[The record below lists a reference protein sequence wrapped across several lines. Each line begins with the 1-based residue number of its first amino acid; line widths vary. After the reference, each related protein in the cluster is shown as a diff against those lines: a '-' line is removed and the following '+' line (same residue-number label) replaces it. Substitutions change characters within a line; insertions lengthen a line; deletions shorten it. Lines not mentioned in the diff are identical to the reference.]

1 MEDIEHIE
9 KEMKLINSD
18 GRRLDGRS
26 FDELRPIRIEAG
38 VLRRADG
45 SAYIEWGGNKV
56 LAAVYGPR
64 EAHPRHL
71 QDPARALV
79 QCRYNM
85 APFSVSDRKRPGPD
99 RRSVEI
105 SKVISE
111 AFSSVVFKEQFPR
124 TSVDIFIEVL
134 QADAGTRCAGLTA
147 ASVALADAGV
157 PMRDLVTSC
166 ASGKID
172 DVVCLD
178 LNKDEDNFGDA
189 DCPMA
194 IVPRTGDVVLL
205 QMDGHL
211 TYDEFQKA
219 MGLSIDATKRIY
231 EMQRD
236 ALRRRYSVT
245 LEDILKEAP
254 PAAAPIEPARV
265 VDRGIRESKMVN
277 MEKLCITPKEKVWI
291 LFIDIHVL
299 DFDGN
304 LFDACSYGA
313 VAALSST
320 IAPAKGQGLGDD
332 FPLPVEHWPVSVT
345 TAKIKDLL
353 LVDPSLDEERMA
365 DARLTVTTDE
375 NGDIRAMQKGL
386 SGSFTYEEVKRI
398 IETAQRVGRD
408 IRPLLQS
415 S

>member
-9 KEMKLINSD
+9 KGLKLIDEN
-18 GRRLDGRS
+18 GIRLDGRK
-26 FDELRPIRIEAG
+26 FDQLRPIRIEAG

-45 SAYIEWGGNKV
+45 SAYVEWGGNKV

-111 AFSSVVFKEQFPR
+111 AFASVVFSEQFPR

-157 PMRDLVTSC
+157 PMKDLVTSC
-166 ASGKID
+166 ASGKIGG
-172 DVVCLD
+172 VVCLD
-178 LNKDEDNFGDA
+178 LNKDEDNYGEA

-194 IVPRTGDVVLL
+194 IVPRTGELVLL

-211 TYDEFQKA
+211 TYEQFQRA
-219 MGLSIDATKRIY
+219 MDLSIDATKRIY

-245 LEDILKEAP
+245 LEEILKEAP
-254 PAAAPIEPARV
+254 LPPPQAPLEPDV
-265 VDRGIRESKMVN
+265 SSDPTSEF
-277 MEKLCITPKEKVWI
+277 EKFDE
-291 LFIDIHVL
+291 
-299 DFDGN
+299 DFD
-304 LFDACSYGA
+304 
-313 VAALSST
+313 
-320 IAPAKGQGLGDD
+320 
-332 FPLPVEHWPVSVT
+332 
-345 TAKIKDLL
+345 
-353 LVDPSLDEERMA
+353 R
-365 DARLTVTTDE
+365 
-375 NGDIRAMQKGL
+375 
-386 SGSFTYEEVKRI
+386 EV
-398 IETAQRVGRD
+398 
-408 IRPLLQS
+408 PP
-415 S
+415 

>member
-1 MEDIEHIE
+1 MEDVEHIE
-9 KEMKLINSD
+9 KEMKLIDDN
-18 GRRLDGRS
+18 GVRLDGRK
-26 FDELRPIRIEAG
+26 FDELRPVRIEAG

-64 EAHPRHL
+64 EAHPRHI

-111 AFSSVVFKEQFPR
+111 AFSAVVFKEQFPR

-157 PMRDLVTSC
+157 PMRDLVAAC
-166 ASGKID
+166 ASGKIGG
-172 DVVCLD
+172 VVCLD
-178 LNKDEDNFGDA
+178 LNKEEDNFGDA

-194 IVPRTGDVVLL
+194 VVHGTGEIVLL

-219 MGLSIDATKRIY
+219 MDLSLGAADKLF
-231 EMQRD
+231 ELQRD

-245 LEDILKEAP
+245 LEEILKESPPVPPPPP
-254 PAAAPIEPARV
+254 PAEEPPSPPEEPGEPG
-265 VDRGIRESKMVN
+265 DSD
-277 MEKLCITPKEKVWI
+277 KE
-291 LFIDIHVL
+291 LPEE
-299 DFDGN
+299 DFG
-304 LFDACSYGA
+304 
-313 VAALSST
+313 
-320 IAPAKGQGLGDD
+320 PEGL
-332 FPLPVEHWPVSVT
+332 
-345 TAKIKDLL
+345 
-353 LVDPSLDEERMA
+353 
-365 DARLTVTTDE
+365 
-375 NGDIRAMQKGL
+375 
-386 SGSFTYEEVKRI
+386 
-398 IETAQRVGRD
+398 
-408 IRPLLQS
+408 
-415 S
+415 

>member
-1 MEDIEHIE
+1 MEDVEHIPV
-9 KEMKLINSD
+9 EMKLID
-18 GRRLDGRS
+18 EKGIRLDGRR

-38 VLRRADG
+38 VLGRADG

-105 SKVISE
+105 SKIISE
-111 AFSSVVFKEQFPR
+111 AFAAVVFKEQFPR

-157 PMRDLVTSC
+157 PMKDLVTSV
-166 ASGKID
+166 ASGKIGG
-172 DVVCLD
+172 VVALD
-178 LNKDEDNFGDA
+178 LNKEEDNFGEA

-194 IVPRTGDVVLL
+194 VVPRTGEVVLL

-211 TYDEFQKA
+211 TYQEFQKA
-219 MGLSIDATKRIY
+219 MGLSLSATQKIY

-236 ALRRRYSVT
+236 ALHRKYSVT
-245 LEDILKEAP
+245 LEELLKEQ
-254 PAAAPIEPARV
+254 AAAPPMPPEPGEETDV
-265 VDRGIRESKMVN
+265 
-277 MEKLCITPKEKVWI
+277 
-291 LFIDIHVL
+291 
-299 DFDGN
+299 DFDMDLDQG
-304 LFDACSYGA
+304 GA
-313 VAALSST
+313 
-320 IAPAKGQGLGDD
+320 P
-332 FPLPVEHWPVSVT
+332 
-345 TAKIKDLL
+345 
-353 LVDPSLDEERMA
+353 
-365 DARLTVTTDE
+365 
-375 NGDIRAMQKGL
+375 
-386 SGSFTYEEVKRI
+386 
-398 IETAQRVGRD
+398 
-408 IRPLLQS
+408 
-415 S
+415 